1 MSYADRELLF
11 YEGDLVE
18 ALRQHGLKIQQKVDS
33 IPQDQFLSS
42 PDDVLV
48 QHIAPEIHIE
58 PLTLY
63 EDRIVMDQHETPV
76 DVSRDWDRN
85 PSGDRAPIHVSG
97 IQVTISIPY
106 TGDHRLWRLRPSSWR
121 STFPHASVTPPDREG
136 VGYVKLTA
144 SQPSDAG
151 PERLKQ
157 FVDSTLGDLRFYLES
172 QKRQIEQENQTVERR
187 VREAI
192 QARRTR
198 LERHSGIV
206 RALNIPL
213 RPREGVPPIEPIPI
227 KRKLARP
234 LPPVPKGGFK
244 PEPGIQD
251 ADYEHI
257 LAVIRHE
264 GRTFEATPKTYSV
277 HDEEGLRDIILAH
290 LNGHYEGGATGET
303 FRRKGKTDIRI
314 EDAERAAFVGECKVW
329 RGPKELAAACD
340 QLLGYLTWR
349 DCKAALLVFNKH
361 NAKFSEL
368 LEKVPESAKS
378 HPLFLK
384 PMGDRPAGEW
394 RYLFRSKEDEARLV
408 TVHVFA
414 FNLYVE
420 A

>member
-1 MSYADRELLF
+1 MSHRDRDLLF
-11 YEGDLVE
+11 YDGDLGE
-18 ALRQHGLKIQQKVDS
+18 ALRQHHLKTQQKVDS
-33 IPQDQFLSS
+33 IPQDQFLSI
-42 PDDVLV
+42 PDDTLV
-48 QHIAPEIHIE
+48 QHIVAELHIE
-58 PLTLY
+58 PLTIY
-63 EDRIVMDQHETPV
+63 EDRMVMDQRETKV
-76 DVSRDWDRN
+76 DVSDDWDRAFS
-85 PSGDRAPIHVSG
+85 PDRGPVGVPG
-97 IQVTISIPY
+97 IAITISIPY
-106 TGDHRLWRLRPSSWR
+106 TGDEGLWKMRPSTWR
-121 STFPHASVTPPDREG
+121 STFPRASVTTPDRDG

-144 SQPSDAG
+144 SQASDRG

-157 FVDSTLGDLRFYLES
+157 HVDRTLDDIRFNLEN
-172 QKRQIEQENQTVERR
+172 QRRQVEQENQALEGR
-187 VREAI
+187 VRAAI
-192 QARRTR
+192 QNRGTR
-198 LERHSGIV
+198 LERHEGIV

-213 RPREGVPPIEPIPI
+213 RRKEGVPPIEPIPI

-234 LPPVPKGGFK
+234 LPLAPKEGFK

-264 GRTFEATPKTYSV
+264 GRTFEATPRTYSV

-290 LNGHYEGGATGET
+290 LNEHYEGGATGAT

-314 EDAERAAFVGECKVW
+314 EDAERAAFVAECKVW
-329 RGPKELAAACD
+329 RGSKELAGACD

-368 LEKVPESAKS
+368 LEKIPETLKS
-378 HPLFLK
+378 HPHFLK
-384 PMGDRPAGEW
+384 HMGDRSAGEW
-394 RYLFRSKEDEARLV
+394 RCLFRSEEDEARLV

-414 FNLYVE
+414 LNLYVD

>member
-1 MSYADRELLF
+1 MSYGDRDLLF
-11 YEGDLVE
+11 YEGDLGE
-18 ALRQHGLKIQQKVDS
+18 TLRQRALRIQQKVDS

-42 PDDVLV
+42 PDDTLV
-48 QHIAPEIHIE
+48 QHIVPEFHIE

-63 EDRIVMDQHETPV
+63 EDRMVMEQHETRV

-85 PSGDRAPIHVSG
+85 PFGDRGPIHVSG
-97 IQVTISIPY
+97 IQVSISIPY
-106 TGDHRLWRLRPSSWR
+106 TGDPGLWKLRPSTWQ
-121 STFPHASVTPPDREG
+121 STFPRASVTPTDRDG
-136 VGYVKLTA
+136 VGHVKLTA

-157 FVDSTLGDLRFYLES
+157 FVDNTLRDIRFYIEN
-172 QKRQIEQENQTVERR
+172 QRRQVEQENQTVERR

-213 RPREGVPPIEPIPI
+213 RPREGVPPLEPMAI

-234 LPPVPKGGFK
+234 LPPAPKQGFK

-264 GRTFEATPKTYSV
+264 GRTFEATPRTYSV

-314 EDAERAAFVGECKVW
+314 EDAERAAFVAECKVW
-329 RGPKELAAACD
+329 RGPKEISLACD

-349 DCKAALLVFNKH
+349 DCKAALLIFNKQ

-368 LEKVPESAKS
+368 LEKVPEVLKS
-378 HPLFLK
+378 HPLCLK
-384 PMGDRPAGEW
+384 PLSNQVAGEW
-394 RYLFRSKEDEARLV
+394 RYLFRSKEDEARQV
-408 TVHVFA
+408 TVHAFA
-414 FNLYVE
+414 FNLYID